1 VVLHKVRIQFYGIEQ
16 WDRTGWR
23 HNHTVTPPK
32 NITLISKNL
41 QVLYHPRPFS
51 RYLWSRNWPMKC
63 LIFFVEKL
71 QNWITKEGLDMDITW
86 FFFRGGFV
94 CAFVFQFSD
103 LSTVIAILFYCS
115 SSKSELPR
123 LDDNG
128 SLYNLK
134 ALGALC
140 LGSLLKYL
148 KR

>member
-1 VVLHKVRIQFYGIEQ
+1 MLWNRAMRPNRMTSQSYSNTSKKYYTNIQESPSVVSSSPLL
-16 WDRTGWR
+16 T
-23 HNHTVTPPK
+23 
-32 NITLISKNL
+32 
-41 QVLYHPRPFS
+41 
-51 RYLWSRNWPMKC
+51 RYLWSRNWPMKW
-63 LIFFVEKL
+63 LIFFLSCKTGS
-71 QNWITKEGLDMDITW
+71 QKRDWTKILPV
-86 FFFRGGFV
+86 FFRWL
-94 CAFVFQFSD
+94 CMCIVFEFSD
-103 LSTVIAILFYCS
+103 LSNCYFFYCS

>member
-1 VVLHKVRIQFYGIEQ
+1 VIQEL
-16 WDRTGWR
+16 T
-23 HNHTVTPPK
+23 NEMV
-32 NITLISKNL
+32 N
-41 QVLYHPRPFS
+41 
-51 RYLWSRNWPMKC
+51 
-63 LIFFVEKL
+63 
-71 QNWITKEGLDMDITW
+71 
-86 FFFRGGFV
+86 FFFKVAKLDHKRGAGQRYYLFFLGGFV
-94 CAFVFQFSD
+94 CALY
-103 LSTVIAILFYCS
+103 LSSPTYLIAIFFYCS